1 MDTHEIETLISGMV
15 PSLRSIA
22 PQGLIAGV
30 LPVVVYAAIRPR
42 LSSDVEG
49 LLIILVFPLAEIAYE
64 AARTRRVEP
73 IGIIS
78 IAGITLG
85 VVTALAFGGDAT
97 LLKVRNSAVTGA
109 FGCGCLISLVL
120 SRPAMWHLARAF
132 ATEGDIDRRNAF
144 DTLWAIPGIPVRFN
158 LITLIWGGALVAEAA
173 VQLSLALVLRTGEF
187 LAASV
192 ILNVTVLTGLIAGT
206 RAFVRSN
213 QTLLMSAV
221 VVDGRGIEDART
233 DASAPFT

>member
-1 MDTHEIETLISGMV
+1 METNDIETLTSGMV

-22 PQGLIAGV
+22 PQGFIAGV

-64 AARTRRVEP
+64 AARTKRVEP

-78 IAGITLG
+78 ITGITLG
-85 VVTALAFGGDAT
+85 VVSALALGGDAT
-97 LLKVRNSAVTGA
+97 LLKVRNSAVTGV
-109 FGCGCLISLVL
+109 FGAGCLISLLL

-132 ATEGDIDRRNAF
+132 ATEGDVEKQSAF
-144 DTLWAIPGIPVRFN
+144 DTLWVLPGIPVRFH
-158 LITLIWGGALVAEAA
+158 LITGIWGVALVAEAA
-173 VQLSLALVLRTGEF
+173 IQLSLALTMSTGEF

-192 ILNVTVLTGLIAGT
+192 VLNVTVLTGLIAAT

-213 QTLLMSAV
+213 RTLLKPTTSSQ
-221 VVDGRGIEDART
+221 RPSNPSI
-233 DASAPFT
+233 

>member
-1 MDTHEIETLISGMV
+1 METHEIETLTSRMV

-22 PQGLIAGV
+22 PQGFIAGV
-30 LPVVVYAAIRPR
+30 LPVVVYAAIRPH

-64 AARTRRVEP
+64 AARTRRLEP

-85 VVTALAFGGDAT
+85 VVSALALGGNVT
-97 LLKVRNSAVTGA
+97 LLKVRNSAVTGV
-109 FGCGCLISLVL
+109 FGVGCLISLLL

-132 ATEGDIDRRNAF
+132 AAEGHVDKQSAF
-144 DTLWAIPGIPVRFN
+144 DTLWALPGVPVRFH
-158 LITLIWGGALVAEAA
+158 LITGIWGMALVVEAA
-173 VQLSLALVLRTGEF
+173 IQLSLALTMSTSVF

-192 ILNVTVLTGLIAGT
+192 ILNVTVLAGLIAGT

-213 QTLLMSAV
+213 QTLLVPTTSP
-221 VVDGRGIEDART
+221 RLP
-233 DASAPFT
+233 SNPSN